1 MGFLE
6 VLGAPWGSMGC
17 CEVPGRRGAGR
28 ALTAAMCAGLL
39 GRKLRNE
46 NREKMSD
53 IRKGEPS
60 PPLPRAPG
68 SAVWGPRGDTAL
80 FHCSPGGRQGGQ
92 RAGRALSG
100 AADTA
105 DPQRAGRCAAHQ
117 AQVAPMVLENVE
129 GVVPLHRDGSSS
141 VTFVVVLH
149 VELK

>member
-60 PPLPRAPG
+60 PPAAPCPRKCR
-68 SAVWGPRGDTAL
+68 VGPTW
-80 FHCSPGGRQGGQ
+80 
-92 RAGRALSG
+92 
-100 AADTA
+100 
-105 DPQRAGRCAAHQ
+105 
-117 AQVAPMVLENVE
+117 
-129 GVVPLHRDGSSS
+129 
-141 VTFVVVLH
+141 
-149 VELK
+149 